1 MTNDRK
7 GIPIRRAPRGFTLI
21 EMMLAIGVM
30 ALILAML
37 ASSFSIIAHSKVHAE
52 GRLMVDREGRALL
65 WQLTKEFRNA
75 VYTPYSA
82 SNVALFG
89 TGHMSGGAAVDT
101 ISLSTFSGGHRR
113 ALTGMTPETIVTYNL
128 TANPDQ
134 QGWFVLNRSQQSGLL
149 TSNPAPQVT
158 VLANNV
164 LSLHFR
170 YFDGEKWG
178 ESWESPSL
186 PRGRQLPVA
195 VAIQIQMAAPGG
207 RPMDFATQ
215 VTLPMAIQ
223 QW

>member
-149 TSNPAPQVT
+149 TSTVSPQTT

-207 RPMDFATQ
+207 RVMDFATQ
-215 VTLPMAIQ
+215 VTVPMAIE

>member
-1 MTNDRK
+1 M
-7 GIPIRRAPRGFTLI
+7 RRAPRGFTLI
-21 EMMLAIGVM
+21 EMMLAIGVLAM
-30 ALILAML
+30 ILAML
-37 ASSFSIIAHSKVHAE
+37 ASSFSTIAHSKVHAE
-52 GRLMVDREGRALL
+52 GRLIVDREGRSLL

-75 VYTPYSA
+75 VQTPYAA

-89 TGHMSGGAAVDT
+89 SGHMNGGVAVDT
-101 ISLSTFSGGHRR
+101 LTLSTFSGGHRR

-128 TANPDQ
+128 NANSQQ
-134 QGWFVLNRSQQSGLL
+134 QGWYTLTRSQVSGLL
-149 TSNPAPQVT
+149 TSAGSPQTT
-158 VLANNV
+158 VLADNV

-170 YFDGEKWG
+170 YFDGQRWG
-178 ESWESPSL
+178 ESWDSPSL

-207 RPMDFATQ
+207 RVMDFATQ